1 LSPDSSSSS
10 ALASRIA
17 TLSLACAVLA
27 GCGGTSTEPPV
38 VSSDSTL
45 DNGNDQTSDV
55 ADTGSKASCPW
66 SIDALLGQ
74 VGARVVEARV
84 DCGST
89 NGAFSEQVDELYA
102 CFVAASE
109 QLGAEFTLNNCID
122 CSIPTTY
129 VSTPTPE
136 YFAILREADVYGDE
150 LRVARVT
157 RCSAIELK
165 SSVACRDAEHLY
177 SCAEPLR

>member
-1 LSPDSSSSS
+1 MAPL
-10 ALASRIA
+10 
-17 TLSLACAVLA
+17 TLACALTS
-27 GCGGTSTEPPV
+27 CGGTSSESPV
-38 VSSDSTL
+38 VGSDPSL
-45 DNGNDQTSDV
+45 GGGNGQTSD
-55 ADTGSKASCPW
+55 TSRPGSEASCPW

-102 CFVAASE
+102 CFVAAPE

-157 RCSAIELK
+157 RCSTIELK
-165 SSVACRDAEHLY
+165 ASVACRDAEDLY